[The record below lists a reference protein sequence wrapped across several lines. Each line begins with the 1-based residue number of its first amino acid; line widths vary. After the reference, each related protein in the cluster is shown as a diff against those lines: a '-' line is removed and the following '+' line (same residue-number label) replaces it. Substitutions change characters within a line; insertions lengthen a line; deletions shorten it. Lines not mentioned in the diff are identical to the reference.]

1 MGGAPDTGEDGG
13 MKTEQDVKH
22 RIMYLRMNQPGEEWA
37 LKAVE
42 ELRWVVG

>member
-1 MGGAPDTGEDGG
+1 

-22 RIMYLRMNQPGEEWA
+22 RIMHLRMNYAGEEWA

-42 ELRWVVG
+42 ELRWVCR